1 MPRDLIKETNR
12 LYRRDGL
19 IKKSIQAQTVAAF
32 TALAQQQ
39 GISTIGLTTPELNK
53 GDEQAIVD
61 FSNNEDDIEPTLYE
75 KDYDLNHLYEKPQIQ
90 LLNDTSNNYETIAK
104 LLKEIETI
112 NDSNAI
118 HTATMVDSKKLI
130 TETEEKITTANKTIT
145 VSNAAIEAANAR
157 INAKTPK
164 ANINTITA
172 SNKIITEANIRI
184 TEANIRITD
193 FKKIIADEI
202 ADIKKADDYINKAPT
217 KITNINTEIQ
227 RLREEIVSNDQIQK
241 NNQLEQSRVNKKNEL
256 IKKNYTP
263 KQLTTKNK
271 NESENEYLSRIG
283 LDNAI
288 IYEGY
293 LFKSRQRVIIEF
305 KNHLKELTRK
315 EKVIEQINNSIESEP
330 DSIEIRQN
338 FNKIFPKIKEDFF
351 KLFGTDKK
359 KLDRLTGD
367 DIMNFINGLSN
378 KSSTSNFFT
387 PKSEVKMSIKVT
399 KGEAYKLLKKKYP
412 PKRKDTKPIFINAI
426 KNAGLIEIINEKL
439 GGISEIETSIEKL
452 YLLVAGVISKN
463 PQYFISFI
471 DGENVIND
479 PKETSDGTITGFGIG
494 NHTIPKQEA
503 FGDIIISTH
512 KLYYSNQ
519 LLVKDKKGYAIPG
532 MTLSHVTDN
541 FVRLIMLLLKNETIT
556 KHDRDSLKT
565 SEKTL
570 YDHLIHIAKLKH
582 QTDCPSRDNN
592 VDELKNQYK
601 ILSGEINSGNN
612 NPQLVKDLK
621 KVLCKLKDYGCI
633 TQLQMQNEI
642 KIYKT
647 I

>member
-118 HTATMVDSKKLI
+118 HTATMVDSKKII

-164 ANINTITA
+164 ANINTIIA
-172 SNKIITEANIRI
+172 SNKTITVSNAAIEA
-184 TEANIRITD
+184 ANARITD

-202 ADIKKADDYINKAPT
+202 ADINKADDYINKAPT